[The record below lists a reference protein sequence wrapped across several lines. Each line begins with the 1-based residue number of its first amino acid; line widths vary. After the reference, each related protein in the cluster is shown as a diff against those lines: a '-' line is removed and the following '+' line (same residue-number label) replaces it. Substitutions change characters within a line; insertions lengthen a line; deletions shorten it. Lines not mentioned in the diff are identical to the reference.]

1 MNIVACYLYRLFFII
16 MTIIIIFLN
25 VFCNSFF
32 LKTCTYFFDS
42 FFTYFLGN
50 TIPANFCVFTMV
62 SFSLELQKSTRA
74 TSLQAAGSRFPEVS
88 GPASMLLLQCRW
100 VLLTG
105 ACSAGYR
112 SILPS
117 KMPLMRAP
125 VEPWALGMGSQGSR
139 WTMAIDWY
147 VFSAWHVMWVCQN
160 MGAILKIPALMLILI
175 LFRHKLCF
183 WGIPVFPPFWEK
195 TLMWFHKTPPSPR
208 SIQLCHMAGPWLCL
222 ALLHVISW
230 CSTARRWHPGHPH
243 SYPLNVQ
250 DQDLQFWR
258 CWFFLKFP
266 NLYFLKMF
274 EDVLEIPTFQHEIFI
289 LGCAWNGV
297 ASGSNHHTS
306 PYIINIDMW
315 DLPQL

>member
-25 VFCNSFF
+25 VFCNCFF

-195 TLMWFHKTPPSPR
+195 TLMWFHKTPHPHEAS
-208 SIQLCHMAGPWLCL
+208 SCATWQ
-222 ALLHVISW
+222 ALGSAWH
-230 CSTARRWHPGHPH
+230 CSTSFPGAQRREGGTPAIPIATRSMYKIKISSFEGVDFFWN
-243 SYPLNVQ
+243 SQ
-250 DQDLQFWR
+250 ICIFWR
-258 CWFFLKFP
+258 C
-266 NLYFLKMF
+266 LKMF
-274 EDVLEIPTFQHEIFI
+274 WKFPRFSTKSSYLGVHETALQVGQITIHHHI
-289 LGCAWNGV
+289 L
-297 ASGSNHHTS
+297 S
-306 PYIINIDMW
+306 I
-315 DLPQL
+315 